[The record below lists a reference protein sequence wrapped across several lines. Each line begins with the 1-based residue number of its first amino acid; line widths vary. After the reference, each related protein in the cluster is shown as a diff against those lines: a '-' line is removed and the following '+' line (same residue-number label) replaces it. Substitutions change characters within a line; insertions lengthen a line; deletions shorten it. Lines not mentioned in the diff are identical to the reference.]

1 MKAFNRLQGVALM
14 VLGTVA
20 SVPAFA
26 AYDTAAVTT
35 EITAAAT
42 AIGVIGAAVVAGPRV
57 IRAAWSWIKG
67 TVR

>member
-1 MKAFNRLQGVALM
+1 MKVLNRLQGVALA

-35 EITAAAT
+35 EITAAAA
-42 AIGVIGAAVVAGPRV
+42 AIGAIGAAVVAGPRV
-57 IRAAWSWIKG
+57 IRAAWRWIGG